1 MSQFPEITSN
11 LSTANFRASILTLA
25 SQIASGGSSGGNVT
39 ITGSLPSG
47 TNSIGSVNPDTT
59 GSGSVTTST
68 PLVVTTTNFGTLAFQ
83 SNAVATGNV
92 TIEASVDGT
101 NFTATTYTALTSG
114 NTSSTFS
121 AATATI
127 GQIDTSGFRS
137 IRFRSNTIVGVVGI
151 TYNLSKS
158 NSNVMLDNPLP
169 AGSNA
174 IGYLSSPSGFAAG
187 QQAIT
192 ASAAALPSASLTTG
206 IVLTNGSSAI
216 VYIGGSS
223 VTSSTGYALAVG
235 ASIGLVV
242 AQLSSVYIIGTASSG
257 SLSYIG
263 S

>member
-11 LSTANFRASILTLA
+11 LSTANFRASVLTMLQA
-25 SQIASGGSSGGNVT
+25 LYTNANTETPAVTSGG
-39 ITGSLPSG
+39 ITG
-47 TNSIGSVNPDTT
+47 TTSITAGSVNAY
-59 GSGSVTTST
+59 
-68 PLVVTTTNFGTLAFQ
+68 VVNTVDAATQGFSTTTT
-83 SNAVATGNV
+83 ATGG
-92 TIEASVDGT
+92 TISIYGSVDGINYLPT
-101 NFTATTYTALTSG
+101 SYAALSSG
-114 NTSSTFS
+114 NSSGTFN
-121 AATATI
+121 AATQTI
-127 GQIDTSGFRS
+127 GQINCVGLVAIAFKANAVTGGSVVVT
-137 IRFRSNTIVGVVGI
+137 TIATNSV
-151 TYNLSKS
+151 
-158 NSNVMLDNPLP
+158 SNVMLDNALP
-169 AGSNA
+169 SGQNA
-174 IGYLSSPSGFAAG
+174 IGYLSSPSGFTAG
-187 QQAIT
+187 QQAVT